1 MIDLNA
7 VLSTALNQIIAEQ
20 LTEIRQMYA
29 NQMGEMAQKLNEIEK
44 RVELTV
50 PSNLNSMITE
60 VAKKA
65 AEEAIEEHTT
75 DYDHDDFA
83 VESDLDIDTMINDA
97 VSNLRFDISVS

>member
-7 VLSTALNQIIAEQ
+7 VLSAALKEIIAEQ

-29 NQMGEMAQKLNEIEK
+29 NQMGEMAQKLNEVEK

-50 PSNLNSMITE
+50 PANLQELIST
-60 VAKKA
+60 VSKQAV
-65 AEEAIEEHTT
+65 EEAIEEHTH
-75 DYDHDDFA
+75 DYDHDEF
-83 VESDLDIDTMINDA
+83 VVQSDLDIDTMINDA

>member
-7 VLSTALNQIIAEQ
+7 VLSTALNQIIADQ

-50 PSNLNSMITE
+50 PANLQELIST
-60 VAKKA
+60 VSKQAV
-65 AEEAIEEHTT
+65 EEAIEEHTH
-75 DYDHDDFA
+75 DYDHDEF
-83 VESDLDIDTMINDA
+83 VVQSDLDIDTMINDA

>member
-7 VLSTALNQIIAEQ
+7 VLSAALKQIIAEQ

-29 NQMGEMAQKLNEIEK
+29 NQMGEMAQKLNEVEK

-50 PSNLNSMITE
+50 PANLQELIST
-60 VAKKA
+60 VSKQAV
-65 AEEAIEEHTT
+65 EEAIEEHTH
-75 DYDHDDFA
+75 DYDHDEF
-83 VESDLDIDTMINDA
+83 VVQSDLDIDTMINDA